1 VYRFALKPRWLLS
14 HLFVLALVV
23 TMVNLGLWQ
32 WGKYEDKKAD
42 NKVVRERLAA
52 QPVDVGTLLAPGDPW
67 AKGKTV
73 QNRTVT
79 VSGVYVADEQML
91 IRGRSLLQNPGSW
104 VMTPLRRSDGTLVI
118 VNRGWIA
125 NDGSYT
131 AVPSQFVPPTG
142 TVAVTGLVQPTVVR
156 ERIGPTD
163 PATGHLDNLARADIA
178 RYAEQL
184 DAPVVPAWVQLQS
197 SVPPV
202 STSAKT
208 TPRILGPPELDQG
221 PYFSYAVQ
229 WAIFTTIALVGYPLI
244 LRRNARE
251 KAIERKVEAEGGP
264 PPEDDGSGPVP
275 STDPVGSA
283 AG

>member
-1 VYRFALKPRWLLS
+1 MYRFALKPRWLLS

-184 DAPVVPAWVQLQS
+184 DAPVVPAWVQLRS